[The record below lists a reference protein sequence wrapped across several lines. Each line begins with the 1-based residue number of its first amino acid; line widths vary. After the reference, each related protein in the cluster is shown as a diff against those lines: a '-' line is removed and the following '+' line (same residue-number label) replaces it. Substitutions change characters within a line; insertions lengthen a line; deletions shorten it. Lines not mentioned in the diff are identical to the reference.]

1 LHIHTETD
9 ASCYLRTED
18 GTQGYKNWQ
27 CYLHMCRAC
36 LLLHAAGVT
45 IEQIKA
51 DADKSAVAAQAVLSQ
66 EAEPLSNQWT
76 ASDPMQSD
84 KN

>member
-1 LHIHTETD
+1 
-9 ASCYLRTED
+9 
-18 GTQGYKNWQ
+18 
-27 CYLHMCRAC
+27 MCRAC